1 MEKGQR
7 EDKERETEG
16 ETGGEVD
23 GGGDDKMTRRERISG
38 TGLSQ
43 NVLLIIISFYKIS
56 LHQFK

>member
-1 MEKGQR
+1 
-7 EDKERETEG
+7 
-16 ETGGEVD
+16 
-23 GGGDDKMTRRERISG
+23 MTRRERISG